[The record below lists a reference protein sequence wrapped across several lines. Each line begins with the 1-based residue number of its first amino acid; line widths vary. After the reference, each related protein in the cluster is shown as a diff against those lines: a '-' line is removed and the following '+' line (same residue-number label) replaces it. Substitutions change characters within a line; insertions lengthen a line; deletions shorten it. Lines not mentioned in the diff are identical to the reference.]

1 MSGQDGLQKKKFI
14 AGLDFPGPGA
24 VSRGVTT
31 YMMKNQ
37 LHVCKASRPTA
48 ERFGMAVRSDRR
60 ATYSTVINAGWN
72 REHGSGVI

>member
-1 MSGQDGLQKKKFI
+1 
-14 AGLDFPGPGA
+14 
-24 VSRGVTT
+24 
-31 YMMKNQ
+31 MMKNQ

-60 ATYSTVINAGWN
+60 ATYSAAINGVWN